1 MVTLI
6 SVKMDFKLKKHQVVE
21 RETVY
26 EDITDL
32 FRRCR
37 SALWL
42 DRWGTP

>member
-26 EDITDL
+26 EDIT
-32 FRRCR
+32 
-37 SALWL
+37 AVK
-42 DRWGTP
+42 T